1 MIVVLS
7 GEGVSDLGQCTNALG
22 ECSGDDYQMG
32 AMAILLDKM
41 IEPKMGYS
49 LRTVPN
55 AYQFVSEAGLQEQL
69 AKRKTEKNK
78 ISFSGK
84 KRDQETGYFYINAWM
99 LGEIALTKEQAL
111 NDIAIA
117 VLFRDFDGTCS
128 TKSGIWFDKHQSMI
142 NGFQRAGFPR
152 GVPMLPKPK
161 SEAWLIC
168 AAQKQAYQGC
178 EKLEDLSGN
187 DDSPNSVKNKL
198 DSIFGYHKSA
208 SKLCDWLEENSFDV
222 ERAQSMPS
230 FKTFNDDLN
239 RALDNVLRG
248 GK

>member
-49 LRTVPN
+49 LRTLPN
-55 AYQFVSEAGLQEQL
+55 AYQFVSEAVLEEHEIQRKSEQKKF
-69 AKRKTEKNK
+69 A
-78 ISFSGK
+78 FAGK
-84 KRDQETGYFYINAWM
+84 KHGKETGYFYINAWM
-99 LGEIALTKEQAL
+99 LGEIALKKEQAL
-111 NDIAIA
+111 NDTAIAI
-117 VLFRDFDGTCS
+117 LFRDCDGTRS
-128 TKSGIWFDKHQSMI
+128 SKSAMWDIKHESMLS
-142 NGFQRAGFPR
+142 GFQRSGFSR

-161 SEAWLIC
+161 SETWLIC

-178 EKLEDLSGN
+178 EKLEDLPGN
-187 DDSPNSVKNKL
+187 DDSSNSAKKQL
-198 DSIFGYHKSA
+198 DAIFGHHKTA
-208 SKLCDWLEENSFDV
+208 TELRDWLEEIPFDV

-239 RALDNVLRG
+239 RALDNLLRG
-248 GK
+248 EK